1 MAECEI
7 CGREG
12 AGYLVMIEGARMQ
25 TCSEC
30 AKGGKILEAPRPVAP
45 APRPGASGAPL
56 MRGRAELDIVSD
68 FGAKIKAAREK
79 MHIERNVL
87 AEMIS
92 EKESTIERLE
102 HEKMLP
108 SESVALKLQKALG
121 IKLLEQDAGDSY
133 SAAPRDKGKGL
144 TLGDIVFV
152 KKKKGEEE

>member
-12 AGYLVMIEGARMQ
+12 AGYLVFIEGARMQ

-30 AKGGKILEAPRPVAP
+30 AKGGKILEAPRPAAP
-45 APRPGASGAPL
+45 AQRQGMGGAVV
-56 MRGRAELDIVSD
+56 RGRAELDIVAD
-68 FGAKIKAAREK
+68 FGPKIKAARER

-87 AEMIS
+87 AEMIN
-92 EKESTIERLE
+92 EKESTLERLE

-108 SESVALKLQKALG
+108 SESIALKLQKALG
-121 IKLLEQDAGDSY
+121 ITLLEQDAGDIHSG
-133 SAAPRDKGKGL
+133 APRDKGKGL